1 MKKGKYIFI
10 IILFVYAILITSGTY
25 AYLYAEDSNTNTF
38 AGNMSTANVDLEV
51 NRVTPSEKNGTSR
64 LVPLLDAAL
73 KNALKG
79 NGGVSSCVDANKNVS
94 CEVYKITLK
103 NTGKST
109 LKLTGTITL
118 VASGTNNMYQN
129 LKWELLDNATTRK
142 SEYKTNGMARAT
154 LEKNFSITPNET
166 KEY

>member
-51 NRVTPSEKNGTSR
+51 SRVTPSESNGTSR

-79 NGGVSSCVDANKNVS
+79 M
-94 CEVYKITLK
+94 E
-103 NTGKST
+103 
-109 LKLTGTITL
+109 
-118 VASGTNNMYQN
+118 
-129 LKWELLDNATTRK
+129 
-142 SEYKTNGMARAT
+142 EYPAVLMQTKTFPV
-154 LEKNFSITPNET
+154 KFI
-166 KEY
+166 K

>member
-1 MKKGKYIFI
+1 MKRKKRI
-10 IILFVYAILITSGTY
+10 IIVFLFIYAILITSGTY
-25 AYLYAEDSNTNTF
+25 AYLYTEEKNTNTI
-38 AGNMSTANVDLEV
+38 AGNLSTSDVSLLI
-51 NRVTPSEKNGTSR
+51 NRVTPAESNGTSQ

-118 VASGTNNMYQN
+118 VASGANNIYQN
-129 LKWELLDNATTRK
+129 LK
-142 SEYKTNGMARAT
+142 
-154 LEKNFSITPNET
+154 
-166 KEY
+166 